1 MPYALQ
7 LFFGHFCSLVE
18 YVQKVRYKNE
28 MNNEKRKKKKHKVW
42 YTLTVNND
50 NSANYTA
57 NSKAGISLRE
67 DIFLCGY
74 T

>member
-1 MPYALQ
+1 
-7 LFFGHFCSLVE
+7 
-18 YVQKVRYKNE
+18 

-57 NSKAGISLRE
+57 NSKLVFRCVKIYFYA
-67 DIFLCGY
+67 DIRRPIMRVVGRQ
-74 T
+74 